1 MYIIF
6 IIWNCGVGLW
16 IRGFDFLGDYEDVLN
31 QIYIINFF
39 DLVFEIIFF
48 YMGVDFD
55 QFWFYGGYFYFYI
68 EDVIDK
74 FYFGIVLVGS
84 SDELF
89 NFVVW

>member
-1 MYIIF
+1 
-6 IIWNCGVGLW
+6 
-16 IRGFDFLGDYEDVLN
+16 
-31 QIYIINFF
+31 
-39 DLVFEIIFF
+39 
-48 YMGVDFD
+48 MGVDFD
-55 QFWFYGGYFYFYI
+55 KFWFCGGYFYFYI